1 MESNHLL
8 QTQRLTGLGYW
19 RNNLFEKMRDTWTK
33 AIQPIVL
40 KLGNLD
46 PSVLTWTSLLV
57 SLVGFYVLAIAGMNT
72 TGALMIVVAV
82 ILVLIAGVFD
92 ALDGALARHQG
103 TDGPYG
109 DFLDHTIDR
118 IVDVGLLV
126 AIGMNASFVS
136 NPDAGLIAGLLTL
149 LGSYMGTQAQ
159 SVGLDRIYGGFSRAD
174 RMIVTLLGLLI
185 AAMQAYTGGSGIDII
200 SYNEYLE
207 YILLGNTELNGMTAA
222 LAVSAWGGVYTF
234 LVRFNSTRKQLLE
247 L

>member
-1 MESNHLL
+1 M
-8 QTQRLTGLGYW
+8 
-19 RNNLFEKMRDTWTK
+19 FEKMRYTWTN

-57 SLVGFYVLAIAGMNT
+57 SLIGFYVLAIAGMNT

-126 AIGMNASFVS
+126 AIGMNAAFVS

>member
-1 MESNHLL
+1 ML
-8 QTQRLTGLGYW
+8 
-19 RNNLFEKMRDTWTK
+19 EKMRETWTK

-40 KLGNLD
+40 KLGDLD
-46 PSVLTWTSLLV
+46 HSVLTWTSLLV
-57 SLVGFYVLAIAGMNT
+57 SVVGFYMLAIAEMDTNGS
-72 TGALMIVVAV
+72 LMIILAV
-82 ILVLIAGVFD
+82 ILVLVAGVLD

-126 AIGMNASFVS
+126 AIGMNAAFVS
-136 NPDAGLIAGLLTL
+136 NMSAGLAAGLLTL

-174 RMIVTLLGLLI
+174 RMIITLLGLLI
-185 AAMQAYTGGSGIDII
+185 AAMQAYTGSTGIDLV
-200 SYNEYLE
+200 SYHEYFE
-207 YILLGNTELNGMTAA
+207 YILLGNEELNGMTGA
-222 LAVSAWGGVYTF
+222 LAISAWGGIYTF
-234 LVRFNSTRKQLLE
+234 IVRFNSTRSQLLE

>member
-1 MESNHLL
+1 ML
-8 QTQRLTGLGYW
+8 
-19 RNNLFEKMRDTWTK
+19 EKMREKWTK

-40 KLGNLD
+40 KLGDLD
-46 PSVLTWTSLLV
+46 PSILTWTSLLV
-57 SLVGFYVLAIAGMNT
+57 SIVGFYMLTIAGMNT
-72 TGALMIVVAV
+72 NGSIMIIIAV
-82 ILVLIAGVFD
+82 ILVLIAGVLD

-126 AIGMNASFVS
+126 AIGMNTAFVS
-136 NPDAGLIAGLLTL
+136 NMNAGLTAGLLTL

-174 RMIVTLLGLLI
+174 RMIIILLGLLI
-185 AAMQAYTGGSGIDII
+185 AAMQAYTGGSGIDI
-200 SYNEYLE
+200 SNYNDIFH
-207 YILLGNTELNGMTAA
+207 YILLGNNELNGMTGS
-222 LAVSAWGGVYTF
+222 LIVSAWGGIYTF
-234 LVRFNSTRKQLLE
+234 IVRFISTRNQLLE

>member
-1 MESNHLL
+1 M
-8 QTQRLTGLGYW
+8 
-19 RNNLFEKMRDTWTK
+19 FEKMRGTWTK

-40 KLGNLD
+40 KLGGLD

-57 SLVGFYVLAIAGMNT
+57 SLVGFYVLAIAEINT
-72 TGALMIVVAV
+72 TGALMIVAAV

-185 AAMQAYTGGSGIDII
+185 AAMQAYTGGSGIDIV

>member
-1 MESNHLL
+1 
-8 QTQRLTGLGYW
+8 
-19 RNNLFEKMRDTWTK
+19 MRETWTK

-40 KLGNLD
+40 KLGDLD

-57 SLVGFYVLAIAGMNT
+57 SVVGFYMLAIAEMDTNGS
-72 TGALMIVVAV
+72 LMIILAV
-82 ILVLIAGVFD
+82 ILVLVAGVLD

-126 AIGMNASFVS
+126 AIGMNAAFVS
-136 NPDAGLIAGLLTL
+136 NMSAGLAAGLLTL

-174 RMIVTLLGLLI
+174 RMIITLLGLLI
-185 AAMQAYTGGSGIDII
+185 TAMQAYTGSTGIDLV
-200 SYNEYLE
+200 SYHEYFE
-207 YILLGNTELNGMTAA
+207 YILLGNEELNGMTGA
-222 LAVSAWGGVYTF
+222 LAISAWGGIYTF
-234 LVRFNSTRKQLLE
+234 IVRFNSTRSQLLE

>member
-1 MESNHLL
+1 M
-8 QTQRLTGLGYW
+8 
-19 RNNLFEKMRDTWTK
+19 FEKMRDTWTK

-46 PSVLTWTSLLV
+46 PSVLTWPSLLV
-57 SLVGFYVLAIAGMNT
+57 SLIGFYVLAIAGMNT

-126 AIGMNASFVS
+126 AIGMNAAFVS

>member
-1 MESNHLL
+1 M
-8 QTQRLTGLGYW
+8 
-19 RNNLFEKMRDTWTK
+19 FEKMRDTWTK

-57 SLVGFYVLAIAGMNT
+57 SLIGFYVLAIAGMNT

>member
-1 MESNHLL
+1 M
-8 QTQRLTGLGYW
+8 
-19 RNNLFEKMRDTWTK
+19 FEKMRDTWTK

-40 KLGNLD
+40 KLGDLD

-57 SLVGFYVLAIAGMNT
+57 SLVGFYVLAIAEINT
-72 TGALMIVVAV
+72 TGALMIVAAV

>member
-1 MESNHLL
+1 MLE
-8 QTQRLTGLGYW
+8 R
-19 RNNLFEKMRDTWTK
+19 MRDTWTK

-40 KLGNLD
+40 KLGDLD

-57 SLVGFYVLAIAGMNT
+57 SVVGFYMLAIAEMDTNGS
-72 TGALMIVVAV
+72 LMIILAV
-82 ILVLIAGVFD
+82 ILVLVAGVLD

-126 AIGMNASFVS
+126 AIGMNAAFVS
-136 NPDAGLIAGLLTL
+136 NMSAGLAAGLLTL

-174 RMIVTLLGLLI
+174 RMIITLLGLLI
-185 AAMQAYTGGSGIDII
+185 AAMQAYTGSTGIDLV
-200 SYNEYLE
+200 SYHEYFEYL
-207 YILLGNTELNGMTAA
+207 LLGNEELNGMTGA
-222 LAVSAWGGVYTF
+222 LAISAWGGIYTF
-234 LVRFNSTRKQLLE
+234 IVRFSSTRSQLLE